1 MHLLNK
7 IQNWT
12 QSGPAGNSLMQ
23 DPEYDF
29 DALISATQVG
39 EAGGILEAAG
49 FSTAPEDWSEDYA
62 LYITPYDPTAESAVN
77 LNFLDTMTQKFS
89 EAYAGVQQAT
99 TGIGRSGFGTAY
111 GQVGAA
117 KDVIANLGASMSSAR
132 HQKDA
137 NIRGRREDWISD
149 LWDDFAMLA
158 SLGALDDEGD

>member
-7 IQNWT
+7 IQGWT

-23 DPEYDF
+23 DPEFDF
-29 DALISATQVG
+29 DALISATDVSG
-39 EAGGILEAAG
+39 LLEGAG
-49 FSTAPEDWSEDYA
+49 FPGSGGESWTEDYS
-62 LYITPYDPTAESAVN
+62 LYLTPYDPAAESAVN

-89 EAYAGVQQAT
+89 EAYAGVQQAA
-99 TGIGRSGFGTAY
+99 GSIGRSGFGTAY

-117 KDVIANLGASMSSAR
+117 QDVVSNLGAAMSSAR

-137 NIRGRREDWISD
+137 NIRGRREDWISG

-158 SLGALDDEGD
+158 SLGALEDEE